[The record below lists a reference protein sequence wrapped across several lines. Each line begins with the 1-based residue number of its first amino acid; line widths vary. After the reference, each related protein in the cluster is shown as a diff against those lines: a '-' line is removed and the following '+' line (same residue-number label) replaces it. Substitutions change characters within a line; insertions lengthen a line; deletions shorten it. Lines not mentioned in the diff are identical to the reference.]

1 LPTILPQLTE
11 QQAQETAAITSISD
25 QGLDVA
31 NWLKPPYRAPHTAS
45 AAALVGGGSNP
56 SPYLTHTINIHLK
69 TILCAIKNLGVALHL
84 EKRGVAI
91 FAKAFMSIP
100 AQQAAKT
107 TRPLMPAAAPDVLV
121 TRSLPNK
128 G

>member
-1 LPTILPQLTE
+1 MV
-11 QQAQETAAITSISD
+11 ITKVRDCWHGRVIS
-25 QGLDVA
+25 L
-31 NWLKPPYRAPHTAS
+31 R
-45 AAALVGGGSNP
+45 
-56 SPYLTHTINIHLK
+56 LK
-69 TILCAIKNLGVALHL
+69 TRVKPEILLDPKSSKITA
-84 EKRGVAI
+84 RGVAI

-107 TRPLMPAAAPDVLV
+107 TRPLMPAAAPAVLV